1 MKKVLL
7 ATVLGSV
14 LMSSAA
20 WADLS
25 DALTAFRIKR
35 YEQAL
40 SEFTYLADEGEGI
53 ASYYLGKMYEEG
65 LGVPVDE
72 VKAVEYYQRAANLY
86 NVDAT
91 YKLADI
97 LLNEAVD
104 LDDPKIA
111 GGIAY
116 LKKAAYAGQ
125 PDALYQLGEIYS
137 KGELVQKE
145 YKYAFGYY
153 LMGALKGDKKSQYK
167 LSLMYLTGLGIPQ
180 DYENG
185 LKWLSRSANQG
196 YVVAQQELA
205 SIRANNRR
213 LKNLA
218 EAYSWFS
225 IIAAY
230 NTDSIGEEARR
241 ERDALEGKIKKTQ
254 DLIARQRRVREWRPI
269 SAEKSVSK
277 SDLLVTPTPVIP
289 DFNDAKTVQEL
300 LAQGDVLF
308 MDGSK
313 YEVTPD
319 MLEQASITKNMQPI
333 LDAVEAAV
341 KKGYTDAYSF
351 YADLMR
357 SRFQNEKEAVVWY
370 QKGADLG
377 DPYAQYQLAQAYC
390 EGRGI
395 DSPSVSQCYAW
406 LSVANLKATDTLRL
420 TIQNA
425 LETVRMEATDEELK
439 QGDELFQQYSGT
451 AAGATRE
458 KSTQDI
464 FNFF

>member
-1 MKKVLL
+1 MKKILM
-7 ATVLGSV
+7 ATVLSSV
-14 LMSSAA
+14 LFAGTA

-40 SEFTYLADEGEGI
+40 AEFTYLAAEGDGI
-53 ASYYLGKMYEEG
+53 ANYYLGRMYEEG
-65 LGVPVDE
+65 LGVTPDKS
-72 VKAVEYYQRAANLY
+72 KAVEYYQLAAQRY

-97 LLNEAVD
+97 LLNEAID

-111 GGIAY
+111 GGITY

-125 PDALYQLGEIYS
+125 VDALYQLGELYA
-137 KGELVQKE
+137 KGELVPKE

-167 LSLMYLTGLGIPQ
+167 LSLMYLKGLGVPQ

-185 LKWLSRSANQG
+185 IKWLSRSANQG
-196 YVVAQQELA
+196 YVMAQQQLA
-205 SIRANNRR
+205 NLRAGNRR
-213 LKNLA
+213 LLNLLD
-218 EAYSWFS
+218 AYSWYS

-230 NTDSIGEEARR
+230 NTDSIGEEARQQ
-241 ERDALEGKIKKTQ
+241 RDNLEKRIKKTQ
-254 DLIARQRRVREWRPI
+254 DIITRQRRVREWRPI
-269 SAEKSVSK
+269 PPEKSVSK
-277 SDLLVTPTPVIP
+277 SDLLITPTPIIP
-289 DFNDAKTVQEL
+289 DFNDAKAVQEL
-300 LAQGDVLF
+300 LAQGEVLF
-308 MDGSK
+308 TDGSK
-313 YEVTPD
+313 YEITPD

-333 LDAVEAAV
+333 IEAVEAAV

-357 SRFQNEKEAVVWY
+357 SRFQNEQEAVVWY

-377 DPYAQYQLAQAYC
+377 DTYAQYQLAQAYC
-390 EGRGI
+390 EGRGVS
-395 DSPSVSQCYAW
+395 SPSVSQCYAW

-439 QGDELFQQYSGT
+439 QGDELFKQYGGLT
-451 AAGATRE
+451 GNGRE